1 MSKKGHVA
9 IRMCVGCRKRRRKE
23 EMVRFGHCP
32 DGRVFTSEKK
42 GLHGRGFYL
51 CPDPA
56 CFEMAQKKHRMGRLV
71 GIDGSLVSFDT
82 KVLQPMKRSTE

>member
-32 DGRVFTSEKK
+32 DGRVFNSEKK
-42 GLHGRGFYL
+42 DLHGRGFYL
-51 CPDPA
+51 CPDVA
-56 CFEMAQKKHRMGRLV
+56 CFEMAQKKHRMGRLA